1 MIFVTVG
8 AQMPFDRMVRA
19 VDEWATARG
28 RTDVFAQIS
37 ETDYRPKHIEW
48 TAFLEPAEFR
58 ERVEQSRVL
67 VAHAGMGSI
76 LTALESGKP
85 ILVMPRRGD
94 LRETRNDHQVATAER
109 FLSLGKVAVAMDE
122 HELPTRLDAID
133 QLSATGRISPWASDR
148 LIQAVA
154 GFINGATSTGLRVVD
169 QRGQDVTASRLN
181 VASRCRENH
190 GAASIVNGI
199 RP

>member
-1 MIFVTVG
+1 
-8 AQMPFDRMVRA
+8 MPFDRMVRA
-19 VDEWATARG
+19 VDEWAAARG

-37 ETDYRPKHIEW
+37 ETDYRPRHIQW

-58 ERVEQSRVL
+58 DRVSAANVL

-76 LTALESGKP
+76 LTALEAGKP

-94 LRETRNDHQVATAER
+94 LRETRNDHQVATAQR

-122 HELPTRLDAID
+122 HELPPKLDSLD
-133 QLSATGRISPWASDR
+133 QLSAVGRISPWASDR

-154 GFINGATSTGLRVVD
+154 GFINGRDTARSSLPGAVRGGDSTRIQHSVALGLRED
-169 QRGQDVTASRLN
+169 QGASSTL
-181 VASRCRENH
+181 
-190 GAASIVNGI
+190 NGI
-199 RP
+199 RS